1 MYIYGYM
8 YIPYSNM
15 YIYMNNIDNIYICIY
30 RYIIY
35 IYIYIHKFISKC
47 HSQTSLSLEQR
58 CHSQATPCL
67 SQSHETFLAQPANKQ
82 TRNYNTECSNHH
94 PSLSTLRLK
103 VLSRSKMKWLAIYT
117 QIY

>member
-35 IYIYIHKFISKC
+35 SQS

-58 CHSQATPCL
+58 CHSQATPSL

-82 TRNYNTECSNHH
+82 TRN
-94 PSLSTLRLK
+94 
-103 VLSRSKMKWLAIYT
+103 
-117 QIY
+117 

>member
-58 CHSQATPCL
+58 CHSQATPSL

-82 TRNYNTECSNHH
+82 TRN
-94 PSLSTLRLK
+94 
-103 VLSRSKMKWLAIYT
+103 
-117 QIY
+117 